1 MVYMFFF
8 LQHLVYEYAKKGACV
23 ALTARTE
30 IALRAVAKTA
40 RDLGAPDVLVVP
52 ADITK
57 VDDAKRAVE
66 ETVAHFGKCQL
77 TRSVQLLLLYRLINK
92 KYFTFLKM
100 RY

>member
-1 MVYMFFF
+1 M
-8 LQHLVYEYAKKGACV
+8 YEYARHGACV
-23 ALTARTE
+23 AVVARTE

-66 ETVAHFGKCQL
+66 ETVAHFGKRQY
-77 TRSVQLLLLYRLINK
+77 LLLQYILG
-92 KYFTFLKM
+92 
-100 RY
+100 

>member
-1 MVYMFFF
+1 M
-8 LQHLVYEYAKKGACV
+8 YEYARQGACV
-23 ALTARTE
+23 ALVARTE

-66 ETVAHFGKCQL
+66 ETVAHFGKRTCIDL
-77 TRSVQLLLLYRLINK
+77 YIHTHTHIHASLIKFLLL
-92 KYFTFLKM
+92 
-100 RY
+100 